1 MLFQNIVNAVGAIL
15 DPSNAAFWASM
26 HNRSSGAM
34 ELIVVLEAYTV
45 ALARNAP
52 QLFTQ
57 PFDAVHPNLSELLVW
72 RMMLSGGGAGT
83 RVCVYQLVVCFS
95 NVNDRRVHTQVL
107 H

>member
-1 MLFQNIVNAVGAIL
+1 MILYKNIPYLFLPLPVLFQNIVNAVGAIL
-15 DPSNAAFWASM
+15 DPSNAPFWASM

-57 PFDAVHPNLSELLVW
+57 PFDAVHPNLSELNV
-72 RMMLSGGGAGT
+72 
-83 RVCVYQLVVCFS
+83 RVG
-95 NVNDRRVHTQVL
+95 
-107 H
+107 